1 MERETFLTRVG
12 ERLDGVTAPPLP
24 DELPRTFASGDGR
37 LFERFEHEL
46 TQMGGEVGRVRTY
59 EIADRLAGLSDGAS
73 TAVVTSDVGA
83 LLARVEEGLRRSAC
97 RVVEPDPATI
107 ASVDIGITGAELGV
121 ASTGS
126 VLVRTGPGAP
136 RAASLLPPLHVCLLP
151 EERLVAG
158 FEELVAE
165 LPRHASQAAQTILI
179 TGPSRTSDIE
189 RTLVRGI
196 HGPIRVAVLVVAA

>member
-1 MERETFLTRVG
+1 MDRETFLTRVG
-12 ERLDGVTAPPLP
+12 ERLDRVTAPPLP

-37 LFERFEHEL
+37 LLERFEYEL

-59 EIADRLAGLSDGAS
+59 EIADRVAGLSEGAS

-136 RAASLLPPLHVCLLP
+136 RAASLLPPFHVCLLA

-158 FEELVAE
+158 FEELIAE
-165 LPRHASQAAQTILI
+165 LPQHASQASQTILI